1 MKIEVVLLLL
11 CVSASFAV
19 EIGDVKTVNAVEKN
33 ESLKSLN
40 RRPRLIGIGDL
51 GGIGIVGGIGIIG
64 GGVKGLGA
72 PGSKNTKRIELLLA
86 IINQISY
93 QIHS

>member
-11 CVSASFAV
+11 CVTASFAV
-19 EIGDVKTVNAVEKN
+19 EIVDVKTANAVENN

-64 GGVKGLGA
+64 GGVKGFGG
-72 PGSKNTKRIELLLA
+72 PGPKNFD
-86 IINQISY
+86 Q
-93 QIHS
+93 